1 MSFADELRKKS
12 DQAPVEERTEENR
25 YLNEIYFSLKEGIVR
40 CFLKKCYEE
49 ASRGET
55 SVQMFIDFMHMVGII
70 HEQERIYVNQKDYTY
85 IEHVLRVNKADLH
98 DFIVAEMEK
107 NGFKEI
113 KVKVSA
119 GRLAGYLIRISVSW

>member
-12 DQAPVEERTEENR
+12 AQAPEEERSEENR

-40 CFLKKCYEE
+40 CFLKKCYEQ

-55 SVQMFIDFMHMVGII
+55 SYLMYLDFMHMIGII

-85 IEHVLRVNKADLH
+85 VEHVLRVNKTDLH

-107 NGFKEI
+107 NGFQNI
-113 KVKVSA
+113 KVKISA
-119 GRLAGYLIRISVSW
+119 SRFSGYLIRISVSW